1 MRRMDGLSA
10 FMLEQE
16 STGAY
21 MHTLKI
27 AILDQKEAYVDD
39 EAKDFMKVS
48 TNGNIKMTTGKDSKD
63 LTVNGV
69 IILTKVGSSWK
80 ITETTNPWG

>member
-27 AILDQKEAYVDD
+27 AILDASEIPDGW
-39 EAKDFMKVS
+39 DFSRFRRSVA
-48 TNGNIKMTTGKDSKD
+48 TA
-63 LTVNGV
+63 LTLLPVNAEKTV
-69 IILTKVGSSWK
+69 CESRSII
-80 ITETTNPWG
+80 